1 MKKILKWIFTF
12 LAYALGTVLILELI
26 RWLIGLGKAI

>member
-12 LAYALGTVLILELI
+12 LAYALGTVLVIELI
-26 RWLIGLGKAI
+26 RWLIELGKIL